1 MYKGDDSMNDANRMT
16 NSIEKLTVL
25 RMMELDF
32 EELLG
37 HADEVSAYNEEVQR
51 GLRRKAYA
59 EGFEEGR
66 NRESAKQYFDKA
78 MEEVSKVVAETP
90 QEKRDR
96 IVERAKADIDGLK
109 GSEYWDEE
117 AEHYEVKTPWKYYE
131 SVLCDAQF
139 VVNKEKSTIVTLLK
153 GFNTGEQYKRGIA
166 KCGPSDC
173 FNVHIG
179 KAIALR
185 RALEVEVPDEYIHAP
200 QPTEVRVGDIVK
212 SGWSRKEYLA
222 TREPMLKGNCVTRE
236 NAALNNFEIIDD
248 SREDE

>member
-1 MYKGDDSMNDANRMT
+1 MNDANRMT

-25 RMMELDF
+25 RMMELGF

-66 NRESAKQYFDKA
+66 IRESDKQYFDKA
-78 MEEVSKVVAETP
+78 MEEVSKVVTETP

-96 IVERAKADIDGLK
+96 IVEKAKADIDGLK

-139 VVNKEKSTIVTLLK
+139 VVNKEKSTIVALLK
-153 GFNTGEQYKRGIA
+153 GFNTGELYKRGIA
-166 KCGPSDC
+166 KCDPSDC

-185 RALEVEVPDEYIHAP
+185 RAIEVEVPDEYLNTP
-200 QPTEVRVGDIVK
+200 QPTEVRVGDVVRHRSGKKFTLSEKIERDWNKLSVK
-212 SGWSRKEYLA
+212 VVRMNSKEY
-222 TREPMLKGNCVTRE
+222 KV
-236 NAALNNFEIIDD
+236 IDD
-248 SREDE
+248 SREGE